1 MNGRPQWEMDQSE
14 RAHNAIWYDE
24 ENNSWNIGEK
34 IIQMFTVV
42 PDFVKYYATT
52 YSKDEVPNFNEN
64 LPWFVRK
71 IDYKTK
77 KVRKGFNIKS
87 TGYTALP
94 TEENGF
100 EMRTISPKI
109 EFFVESM
116 APLSPPL
123 ATFTS
128 AFEMINIEIK
138 DEEEEEKKKKK
149 SCTLL

>member
-1 MNGRPQWEMDQSE
+1 MRPFEAKVKLWVSKFIFF
-14 RAHNAIWYDE
+14 NA
-24 ENNSWNIGEK
+24 
-34 IIQMFTVV
+34 
-42 PDFVKYYATT
+42 
-52 YSKDEVPNFNEN
+52 
-64 LPWFVRK
+64 
-71 IDYKTK
+71 
-77 KVRKGFNIKS
+77 
-87 TGYTALP
+87 GYTALP
-94 TEENGF
+94 TEEKGF